1 MSISFSS
8 YFRLLLLVLL
18 LAAAGMAGP
27 AAAEP
32 VANSSG
38 SSAKHAVAITFDDGP
53 SPRYTPQIL
62 ALLKQYQAKATFF
75 VLGCKVEKYPAVI
88 KEASQMV
95 MSWAITPTA
104 TPVCENGPDGLAAG
118 IGAHRVGLGASGLP
132 DGRKNYAPAL

>member
-1 MSISFSS
+1 MKNPLSTSFG
-8 YFRLLLLVLL
+8 LLLLVLL
-18 LAAAGMAGP
+18 LAASGMAG
-27 AAAEP
+27 AAEP

-88 KEASQMV
+88 KDMLSDGHELGNHTHSHPRLLHISQAESGAGTGAAPCW
-95 MSWAITPTA
+95 SWT
-104 TPVCENGPDGLAAG
+104 
-118 IGAHRVGLGASGLP
+118 
-132 DGRKNYAPAL
+132 